1 MMDPLEGYRGRLA
14 DLDARLARARS
25 HPEVLLARASGLLA
39 GRTGCRVGEAHAYL
53 VRLAAE
59 RRRPVHEL
67 AAEVLAALERVPPR
81 GEAGLA
87 ATVEA
92 ALPSR
97 RGPARH
103 ATLPPAP
110 PPTLSPAPPPTLP
123 SAPPPTLSPVPAPT
137 SPSAPP
143 PTGPSALPRRAW
155 IEAVRQVLD
164 ALPERHILI
173 LPEYDATGQ
182 VADYV
187 IAAAAPS
194 VVDLS
199 GRGGAEILGRRMS
212 EIYPSVVGG
221 PIWDAWRE
229 TLRDGRPREVG
240 PIPYTSSA
248 ERAPAEVLLTVKV
261 WPVGGGLLQSWVR
274 HDEETRLAERI
285 AQTERLGNMGWA
297 EWDLVA
303 GQTRWSAGLYQIY
316 ERDPAAG
323 PLPREESEAL
333 VLPEDLPVRREA
345 AEAFG
350 RGEAVDATFRI
361 GVAGR
366 VKHVRMVVDAVR
378 DAAGV
383 PVKVYGILQDVTARE
398 TSRLRL
404 TEVEEQLREH
414 QRILAAEHELAGRLQ
429 QIVLPMPREPID
441 LPGLRVAVRYLPAEQ
456 ASRVGGDW
464 YHAAPAG
471 DGAVLL
477 AVGDVAGHGI
487 EAAAA
492 MARLRHALAALSVT
506 TTRDP
511 ARLLAALNR
520 LLFAGDPTGPPR
532 GGVPVTATAVVARYE
547 PATGR
552 LVWARA
558 GHPPP
563 LLARA
568 GRTVELDRPGGPL
581 LGAFPDARYSATST
595 RMRPGDVLLLYT
607 DGLVEHRRRNLD
619 EGLAPVLAVLDRITA
634 EPAPHPLADLLKQLR
649 HANPDDDTC
658 ILAARPLLP
667 GEAR

>member
-67 AAEVLAALERVPPR
+67 AAEVLAALERLPPR

-97 RGPARH
+97 RSPARH

-123 SAPPPTLSPVPAPT
+123 PAPLSPGPAGQAPGEPAP
-137 SPSAPP
+137 
-143 PTGPSALPRRAW
+143 PRRAW
-155 IEAVRQVLD
+155 IEAVRQVID

-173 LPEYDATGQ
+173 LPEYDVTGQ

-199 GRGGAEILGRRMS
+199 GRDGAEILGRRMS

-240 PIPYTSSA
+240 PVPYAGSA
-248 ERAPAEVLLTVKV
+248 DGAPVEVLLTVKV
-261 WPVGGGLLQSWVR
+261 WPVGDGLLQSWVR

-297 EWDLVA
+297 EWDLVD
-303 GQTRWSAGLYQIY
+303 GRTRWSAGLYQIY

-361 GVAGR
+361 EVAGR

-378 DAAGV
+378 DAAGA

-429 QIVLPMPREPID
+429 QIVLPMPHEPID

-532 GGVPVTATAVVARYE
+532 GVPVTATAVVARYE

-581 LGAFPDARYSATST
+581 LGAFPDARYATTST
-595 RMRPGDVLLLYT
+595 RLRPGDVLLLYT

-634 EPAPHPLADLLKQLR
+634 EPAPHPLADLLRQLR

>member
-59 RRRPVHEL
+59 RRRPVQEL
-67 AAEVLAALERVPPR
+67 AAEVLAALERLPPR

-97 RGPARH
+97 LSPARH

-110 PPTLSPAPPPTLP
+110 PPTLSPALPPTPLP
-123 SAPPPTLSPVPAPT
+123 TPPA
-137 SPSAPP
+137 
-143 PTGPSALPRRAW
+143 TGPASGPAGQAAGEPASPRPAW

-173 LPEYDATGQ
+173 LPEYDVTGQ

-240 PIPYTSSA
+240 PVPYVSSA
-248 ERAPAEVLLTVKV
+248 DRVPAEVLLTVKV

-285 AQTERLGNMGWA
+285 TQTERLGNLGWA

-378 DAAGV
+378 DAAGT
-383 PVKVYGILQDVTARE
+383 PVKVYGIVQDVTARE

-441 LPGLRVAVRYLPAEQ
+441 LPGLRVAIRYLPAEQ

-532 GGVPVTATAVVARYE
+532 GVPVTATAVVARYE

-581 LGAFPDARYSATST
+581 LGAFPDARYATTST
-595 RMRPGDVLLLYT
+595 RLRPGHVLLLYT

-634 EPAPHPLADLLKQLR
+634 EPVPHPLADLLKQLR